1 MTLEGPD
8 ERQLRSKQ
16 NNIMSTLYKIPGE
29 VEFEGMIVHD
39 EMITPK
45 EIENVRQNLHVID
58 GDVIIAAYPR
68 SGKDCC
74 SLPSILCSC
83 IICQLLKINIF
94 SK

>member
-1 MTLEGPD
+1 
-8 ERQLRSKQ
+8 
-16 NNIMSTLYKIPGE
+16 MSTLYKIPGE

-68 SGKDCC
+68 SGKHCI
-74 SLPSILCSC
+74 LPYILCLYTFLSV
-83 IICQLLKINIF
+83 IKNQHFKQ
-94 SK
+94 SA